1 MKPVY
6 LGGVRGYQS
15 AIYRPGSGWSASDG
29 GWRPKRQP
37 AIFSKRQTLR
47 VCPLSVARRHRP
59 GLKTK
64 TAIVAVMA
72 VLVGFLTLV
81 LSGVAQL

>member
-15 AIYRPGSGWSASDG
+15 AVYRPGSGWSVGESQ
-29 GWRPKRQP
+29 WRPRRQP
-37 AIFSKRQTLR
+37 AVFRKSQALH
-47 VCPLSVARRHRP
+47 VCPITVARRHRP
-59 GLKTK
+59 GLRTK
-64 TAIVAVMA
+64 TLIVAVMA
-72 VLVGFLTLV
+72 ALVGFLTLV

>member
-15 AIYRPGSGWSASDG
+15 AVYRPGVGWG
-29 GWRPKRQP
+29 GAETYAHPHHPP
-37 AIFSKRQTLR
+37 AILR
-47 VCPLSVARRHRP
+47 KSQALHMCPVTVARRHRP
-59 GLKTK
+59 GMVTR
-64 TAIVAVMA
+64 TAIIA
-72 VLVGFLTLV
+72 VLFALAGFLTLV